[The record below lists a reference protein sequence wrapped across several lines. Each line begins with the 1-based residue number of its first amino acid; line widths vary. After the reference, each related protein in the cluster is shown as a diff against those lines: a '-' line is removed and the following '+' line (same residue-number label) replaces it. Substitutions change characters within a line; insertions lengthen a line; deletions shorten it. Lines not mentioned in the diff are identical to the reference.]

1 MERKN
6 CFEVNFKKKGGE
18 IMKKLVL
25 LTALV
30 VLFAAPAM
38 AGIYDSKHNLG
49 DNAGSGKSTTANIG
63 MTEVCIFC
71 HAPHNPKQNQPL
83 WNRNDGTATVTF
95 YTSAV
100 SGRTIVQAE
109 SGSAFSSKSVSKFCL
124 SCHDGSLGMW
134 AGVYNKFSKTDGGNA
149 GGYGGAGNMITA
161 LAIGGD
167 SDGLANDHPVNI
179 SYTDSLAD
187 TVNHTELNATGT
199 AEAAGIRFFIDD
211 SATSGGTDK
220 LVECASCHDP
230 HKTVNTK
237 FLRTTNAGS
246 ALCLACHNK

>member
-1 MERKN
+1 MEKKN
-6 CFEVNFKKKGGE
+6 GFEVNLKKKGGE
-18 IMKKLVL
+18 IMKKSIL

-38 AGIYDSKHNLG
+38 AGIFDSKHNLG
-49 DNAGSGKSTTANIG
+49 DNAGAGKSSTANIG

-100 SGRTIVQAE
+100 AGRTIVQAQAA
-109 SGSAFSSKSVSKFCL
+109 GTFSSKSVSKFCL

-134 AGVYNKFSKTDGGNA
+134 AGVFNKFGKADGGDAAGYGA
-149 GGYGGAGNMITA
+149 GGEMISS

-167 SDGLANDHPVNI
+167 SAGLANDHPVNI
-179 SYTDSLAD
+179 SYTDSLVG
-187 TVNHTELNATGT
+187 TTHTELNAVAT
-199 AEAAGIRFFIDD
+199 AEGFGIRFFRDD
-211 SATSGGTDK
+211 TAASGATDD

-230 HKTVNTK
+230 HKTTNGK

-246 ALCLACHNK
+246 NLCLACHNK